1 MAARIL
7 IADDHPVLRAGLR
20 ALIGD
25 EPGFR
30 IVGEATDWDEMMR
43 MAANLQPDVVILD
56 LGMPGCGGTAG
67 TERWVEVQPDICV
80 LVLTASEEM
89 SMMDAAL
96 QTGAM
101 GFVAKRVAEPELS
114 TAIHAVTLGDSY
126 DHSSTTPGATPGAES
141 FDSSAP
147 SFGAPDSQMERLPDW
162 TCVEALTPR
171 EIDVLRLVALGYTNP
186 QMASELRISVRTV
199 ETHREGLM
207 AKLGMH
213 TRVELVR
220 YALEQGLLE
229 MVAAG

>member
-1 MAARIL
+1 MAARVL

-30 IVGEATDWDEMMR
+30 IVGEAADWDEMMR
-43 MAANLQPDVVILD
+43 MAANLQPDVVVLD

-67 TERWVEVQPDICV
+67 AERWVEVQPDICV

-96 QTGAM
+96 QTGPL
-101 GFVAKRVAEPELS
+101 GFVARRVAEPELR
-114 TAIHAVTLGDSY
+114 TAIHAVALGDNY
-126 DHSSTTPGATPGAES
+126 DCSRLTPGATPGAES
-141 FDSSAP
+141 FGASAP
-147 SFGAPDSQMERLPDW
+147 SSGAPDSKMQRVPDR
-162 TCVEALTPR
+162 TCVEPLTPR

-186 QMASELRISVRTV
+186 QIASELRISVRTV
-199 ETHREGLM
+199 ETHREDLK
-207 AKLGMH
+207 AKLDVH

-220 YALEQGLLE
+220 YAMEQGLLE
-229 MVAAG
+229 MVAAA